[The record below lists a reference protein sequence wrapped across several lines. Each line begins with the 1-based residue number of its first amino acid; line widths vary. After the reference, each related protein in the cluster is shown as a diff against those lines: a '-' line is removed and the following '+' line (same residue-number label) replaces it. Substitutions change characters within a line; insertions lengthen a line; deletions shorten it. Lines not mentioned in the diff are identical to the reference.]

1 MNCRWSF
8 LLGCKSIYFEL
19 GSDLMLKLRVLAQNT
34 STTRLES
41 ASIKDSKIL
50 LNLDIISGS
59 KNDVQISKKNKVIH
73 SLENVSFLEIS

>member
-1 MNCRWSF
+1 M
-8 LLGCKSIYFEL
+8 YFEL

-41 ASIKDSKIL
+41 ACIKDSKIL

-73 SLENVSFLEIS
+73 SLENVSFPEIS